1 MHTRSPKLA
10 LAAIVIGILLA
21 AAHIILGPLTGV
33 MTRPEWISGLVLGIL
48 IAGVGNHQRIFG
60 KR

>member
-1 MHTRSPKLA
+1 MRTRSAKLA
-10 LAAIVIGILLA
+10 LAAIAFGILLA
-21 AAHIILGPLTGV
+21 AAHIILGVTGV

-48 IAGVGNHQRIFG
+48 IAGVGNHLRIFG